1 MSDATGS
8 AVDGGEAG
16 DVLDS
21 LVKQFTDPLACLRE
35 LIQNAVDAGSDTV
48 EVNFGREGELG
59 ILEVKDH
66 GEGMDKAVIESK
78 LVRLFS
84 SSKDG
89 DLTKIGKFGI
99 GFVSVFALDP
109 VAVCVDTA
117 KAGERWR
124 VVFHADRTWT
134 RAALNEPLE
143 GTRVRMFIKRSPAAW
158 QALTRDAEAAVR
170 KWCRYLQ
177 AEIIVDGTTINEPL
191 SLDGCVV
198 TATRD
203 DGEGTVVIVGVG
215 GAPQVG
221 FYNKGLT
228 LLEATSWSDFPAG
241 VSVRLSSRWLE
252 HTLTR
257 DSVVKDA
264 QYRKALAL
272 VLSVISDE
280 LEPRCIEAMTRL
292 PLDERSAILNW
303 LAGRANRSLAKKSI
317 LVDVTGKARAPADL
331 TAPVFVTAAGSPS
344 SARVAAAV
352 AAAGHVVLPL
362 SSNAASHDRAAIAH
376 LIGKAE
382 ADLADV
388 EDAWVAAMPVDAAR
402 RPRVERL
409 VEATSKLLTTCGIT
423 TSVSAGLVIGR
434 QCRSRLAWR
443 IPAPKGAPMPA
454 SIAAPMPVPTDETPT
469 KRSVLIVDVDHGEFE
484 PILALAA
491 TDTRLAALLLSR
503 LILPMPIAH
512 EHNVALALASWRGRD
527 DGQSP

>member
-1 MSDATGS
+1 VSDTT
-8 AVDGGEAG
+8 VDGGEAG

-134 RAALNEPLE
+134 RAALHEPLE

-191 SLDGCVV
+191 SLAHCQV

-203 DGEGTVVIVGVG
+203 DREGTVIIVGVG

-228 LLEATSWSDFPAG
+228 LLEAPSWSDFPPG
-241 VSVRLSSRWLE
+241 VSVRVSSRWLE

-264 QYRKALAL
+264 HYHKALAL
-272 VLSVISDE
+272 VLAVITED
-280 LEPRCIEAMTRL
+280 LEPRCIDAMTGL
-292 PLDERSAILNW
+292 PLDQRSAVLDW
-303 LAGRANRSLAKKSI
+303 LAGRTTRSLARQRL
-317 LVDVTGKARAPADL
+317 LVDVTGVARAPADL
-331 TAPVFVTAAGSPS
+331 TAPVFVTATGSPS

-362 SSNAASHDRAAIAH
+362 SANAVAHDRAAMAQ
-376 LIGKAE
+376 LMGKAATE
-382 ADLADV
+382 LADV
-388 EDAWVAAMPVDAAR
+388 EEAWVAAMPVDAAR

-409 VEATSKLLTTCGIT
+409 IEATSKLLAAGGIPT
-423 TSVSAGLVIGR
+423 AVTAGVVIGR

-443 IPAPKGAPMPA
+443 LPAPKGASVAA
-454 SIAAPMPVPTDETPT
+454 SVAAALPVPTIEAPT
-469 KRSVLIVDVDHGEFE
+469 RRPMIVIDVDHGDFE
-484 PILALAA
+484 PVLALAA
-491 TDTRLAALLLSR
+491 TDTGLAALLLSR
-503 LILPMPIAH
+503 LILPMPISH
-512 EHNVALALASWRGRD
+512 EHNVALAIANWRGRD
-527 DGQSP
+527 DGQPA